1 MRCRWRHCGHHFQH
15 IRLPHREDDG
25 WTCSDQFLG
34 ALQRATWN
42 QHIVVHFHMDHVLLR
57 CDFVFTIR
65 HCTHSVLSGAY
76 INRHPDGYA
85 PTNQRF
91 RAQFWI
97 PLIVDAKS
105 TLCFGTCN
113 RCNSCSCKHPES
125 DLTALVEIERA
136 GKVCMTLV
144 DPLFSGAIFELSK
157 GVRNPL
163 MHWTKKADCVGE
175 SVTLNMAFYGCN
187 SAKEMLELLKKQDFC
202 KSSAWRKRWL
212 GIDCAN
218 TF

>member
-1 MRCRWRHCGHHFQH
+1 
-15 IRLPHREDDG
+15 
-25 WTCSDQFLG
+25 
-34 ALQRATWN
+34 
-42 QHIVVHFHMDHVLLR
+42 MDHVLLR

-76 INRHPDGYA
+76 IDRHPDGYM
-85 PTNQRF
+85 PKNQRF

-125 DLTALVEIERA
+125 DLTALVEIVRE
-136 GKVCMTLV
+136 GEVCMTLV
-144 DPLFSGAIFELSK
+144 DPLLSGAIFEISK

-175 SVTLNMAFYGCN
+175 SVTLNMAFYSCN
-187 SAKEMLELLKKQDFC
+187 SAEEMLESLKRRSK
-202 KSSAWRKRWL
+202 
-212 GIDCAN
+212 
-218 TF
+218 TFARVLHEGNACDV